1 MKRIA
6 SIVTPLVLALLVAA
20 CSGGTG
26 AAEPLSLNAAPWQDG
41 ETLVYDIVDRNG
53 NTLGTST
60 FGFVREGDAWLLT
73 VSDKAGQLDQTAR
86 VRIDATTLKPLAKEK
101 TIVRPDTEAT
111 LTITYTEG
119 KVQIDAVVNG
129 KEQSATIDLPD
140 NALEN
145 DQLLMTLRALPFA
158 EGYRASL
165 VDIVPDT
172 ASRVNTTVLVE
183 GKEQVTTPAGQFE
196 AWRVELDFGQAKQT
210 VWYAVE
216 APYTMVQYDNGA
228 TKLVLK

>member
-1 MKRIA
+1 M
-6 SIVTPLVLALLVAA
+6 
-20 CSGGTG
+20 
-26 AAEPLSLNAAPWQDG
+26 
-41 ETLVYDIVDRNG
+41 
-53 NTLGTST
+53 
-60 FGFVREGDAWLLT
+60 T